1 MDENEVNLPEVKLT
15 DLPELLEVTEVTNN
29 EPVIS
34 DAELAEIE
42 QQLDAQPKGEIKWR
56 HPQQVLTNK
65 EMQILLS
72 KKEEELTDEEKL
84 AMKWMVLRIKNHNS
98 TPKKVLSTK
107 QNKLRKK
114 RRSIAKESRK
124 ANR

>member
-1 MDENEVNLPEVKLT
+1 MDENEVQNPELPE
-15 DLPELLEVTEVTNN
+15 N

-34 DAELAEIE
+34 ESELAEIE
-42 QQLDAQPKGEIKWR
+42 QSMANEPKPEINWR

-65 EMQILLS
+65 EMHILLS
-72 KKEEELTDEEKL
+72 KKEEELTDVEKT
-84 AMKWMVLRIKNHNS
+84 AMKWMLLRLKHHNS

-114 RRSIAKESRK
+114 KRSISNKSRK